1 MELYAHRGCTAN
13 GAGENTI
20 EAFAQAIK
28 MNIGIE
34 LDVRLTKDNIPVI
47 IHDKSLMRVAGKNID
62 VSSLS
67 RDELKKIRLNT
78 GENIPTL
85 SETLKF
91 VNNSVPLM
99 IELKTPKIL
108 PTSYKLEKE
117 TVKLLKNYKGRYI
130 VQSFNCFTVKYC
142 KSNLS
147 DIKCGR
153 LASDNYGS
161 KICGD
166 FVNYKLTH
174 LNSEKVKNFRK
185 RGLGVFGWCS
195 IDSPSDNSIEFAEKL
210 GLDGLVI

>member
-1 MELYAHRGCTAN
+1 
-13 GAGENTI
+13 
-20 EAFAQAIK
+20 
-28 MNIGIE
+28 
-34 LDVRLTKDNIPVI
+34 
-47 IHDKSLMRVAGKNID
+47 
-62 VSSLS
+62 
-67 RDELKKIRLNT
+67 
-78 GENIPTL
+78 
-85 SETLKF
+85 
-91 VNNSVPLM
+91 M